1 MGIMTRQRG
10 VEFIIASDRSTG
22 EARTKKP
29 PKGKPAGMYEVWT
42 GMSWTAQ
49 MTEAKIFDS
58 EDDADEY
65 IRANFAQVT
74 SQG

>member
-1 MGIMTRQRG
+1 MGIMTRQRDAAF
-10 VEFIIASDRSTG
+10 VIASDRSSG

-29 PKGKPAGMYEVWT
+29 PKGKPADVYEVWT
-42 GMSWTAQ
+42 GEAWSAQ
-49 MTEAKIFDS
+49 MTQAKTFGS